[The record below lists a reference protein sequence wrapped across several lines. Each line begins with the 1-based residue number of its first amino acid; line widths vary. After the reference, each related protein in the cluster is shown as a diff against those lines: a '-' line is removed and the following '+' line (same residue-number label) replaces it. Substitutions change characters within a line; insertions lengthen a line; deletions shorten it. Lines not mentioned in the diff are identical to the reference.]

1 MRVLQVADDGAIELR
16 WMWLP
21 TFIGQNYMVL
31 KELGDA
37 WKAQFPQGVSNAPA
51 SLDAMHTFTI
61 DWLSKKFAIPGLKE
75 YLAAIEN
82 VQED

>member
-31 KELGDA
+31 KELGEA
-37 WKAQFPQGVSNAPA
+37 WKEAFPAGVRSDDAG
-51 SLDAMHTFTI
+51 LDALHDFTI
-61 DWLSKKFAIPGLKE
+61 AWLGKKFPIPGLQS
-75 YLAAIEN
+75 YLEAIKH
-82 VQED
+82 VQEE